1 MFRKSKKAEESK
13 DIQSCSQFLE
23 RRKVFSKKEKVAKT
37 SKIYGDKDENWS
49 VFNFLNAILK
59 LDFMSPKNQ
68 KSEES
73 VDTQSSRCSK
83 LSKRLFNEK

>member
-13 DIQSCSQFLE
+13 DIQSCSQSLE

-59 LDFMSPKNQ
+59 LETLCLQKIKNR
-68 KSEES
+68 KN
-73 VDTQSSRCSK
+73 
-83 LSKRLFNEK
+83 L